1 MTDQTPADVRV
12 RLAAAFIALAAG
24 AAAVVIAIVLLH
36 SVLA

>member
-1 MTDQTPADVRV
+1 MSDNQPTDVRL
-12 RLAAAFIALAAG
+12 RLTAAFLALAAG